1 MNQVQLDSM
10 DIELYR
16 YFFYLNEIVGSLS
29 VFLTFKKNKR
39 NLNLFSYR
47 EQEKRK
53 AKRRGVPS
61 PAVLAGAGA

>member
-10 DIELYR
+10 DNFIGII
-16 YFFYLNEIVGSLS
+16 FYLNGIVGSLS
-29 VFLTFKKNKR
+29 VFLTLKKKR

-53 AKRRGVPS
+53 AKRRGVLS
-61 PAVLAGAGA
+61 LAVLAGAGA